1 MGRPLPEIHGIL
13 RDTVNKRAVRIPLE
27 CILALFVYITL
38 YSSNLFSGGNDITDE
53 TKSDS
58 GEALKRTSSQQT
70 LCQVLISLK
79 TPSNTSQTLNDNMGT
94 LEVLEIETLDSK
106 KGGSSSTD
114 FTKKKKA
121 YKWLCTVCGAKCTSE
136 NKLLQHLKSH
146 NTAKQ
151 KSKRSKPVKGGVSKK
166 TLKCDKCSE
175 SFETKEI
182 LMLHLCE
189 HTDTMESTENQN
201 GKCDPISVQS
211 NNDALCNE
219 LFTMENVTL
228 GNFKEDVRSVEE
240 ENEDEQGME
249 NKMDEDDD
257 EKEKMLSCEECGK
270 SFASTIGLKNH
281 LRKHRKTEK
290 SHQCAKCDKS
300 FGAFSS
306 LRRHTRTAHEQFFKC
321 AMCYKFFKGKKTLK
335 EHMMSKHEYAP
346 KIHKCHN
353 CDQNFDSEDSL
364 AEHKNNCKIKC
375 DLCDKELKGKNSY
388 KKHMIRV
395 HGEVG
400 TCACIVCGQQFPSV
414 SSLKRHESTHTEGQP
429 YQCAICG
436 KTYKTDLILKF
447 HMDEHTGQTFQ
458 CTICNKT
465 YKTRQ
470 NLKSHMYTH
479 KAKTKTFQCDICGK
493 SLTRS
498 KTLKIHLQIHS
509 DERKFQCKFCDRAFN
524 TLSYL
529 DRHIK
534 CVHENIK
541 RFECNI
547 CGKTFSYKHNQQ
559 DHMTIHTGERNVECP
574 KCGLKF
580 STKRSL
586 ASHMVNH
593 IETENFHCDM
603 CGKAFKTKTYLKNHK
618 ANHLNERR
626 FKCVVCGEGFNTS
639 SALVHHRKSHEKG
652 I

>member
-1 MGRPLPEIHGIL
+1 M
-13 RDTVNKRAVRIPLE
+13 
-27 CILALFVYITL
+27 ALL
-38 YSSNLFSGGNDITDE
+38 YSDYLFSGGNDIANKTRSDGRE
-53 TKSDS
+53 VLQRKSP
-58 GEALKRTSSQQT
+58 QQT
-70 LCQVLISLK
+70 LCEVRISLK
-79 TPSNTSQTLNDNMGT
+79 TSSNSSETLNDNMGT
-94 LEVLEIETLDSK
+94 LEIQEAETFDSK
-106 KGGSSSTD
+106 TDTSSSNT
-114 FTKKKKA
+114 FTKKKA
-121 YKWLCTVCGAKCTSE
+121 YKWFCTVCGAKFISE

-146 NTAKQ
+146 NTTKH
-151 KSKRSKPVKGGVSKK
+151 KSRRSKSGKRVLKRPF
-166 TLKCDKCSE
+166 KCDKCGE
-175 SFETKEI
+175 SFETKET

-189 HTDTMESTENQN
+189 HNDITESTENQN
-201 GKCDPISVQS
+201 GKCDLISAQS
-211 NNDALCNE
+211 NE
-219 LFTMENVTL
+219 LFTVRSVTL
-228 GNFKEDVRSVEE
+228 GKVEEDVHSDGGED
-240 ENEDEQGME
+240 EDEQEIE
-249 NKMDEDDD
+249 NKMEDDVSEKD
-257 EKEKMLSCEECGK
+257 EMLRCEECGK
-270 SFASTIGLKNH
+270 SFTSTIGLKNH
-281 LRKHRKTEK
+281 LRKHKESEK

-306 LRRHTRTAHEQFFKC
+306 LRRHTRSAHEQFFKC
-321 AMCYKFFKGKKTLK
+321 ALCNKFLKGKKILK
-335 EHMMSKHEYAP
+335 EHMMSEHEYAP
-346 KIHKCHN
+346 EIHKCCN
-353 CDQNFDSEDSL
+353 CDQNFDSEEFL
-364 AEHKNNCKIKC
+364 AEHKSNCKIRC

-400 TCACIVCGQQFPSV
+400 MCSCTICGQQFPSV

-529 DRHIK
+529 DRHVK

-593 IETENFHCDM
+593 IETENFHCDI
-603 CGKAFKTKTYLKNHK
+603 CGKTFKTKTYLKNHK